1 MTCTRCGATPGPG
14 AAYCPNCGAPVAAPV
29 PAAGAGAGAAPVYA
43 GFWRRCAAMILD
55 SIVLQIATLPLVL
68 VVFGSGG
75 PGFEVLRDD
84 DLPSAEVM
92 ALLGQLL
99 QRQALLGLVHWLY
112 FALLESSPRQA
123 TLGKMALGL
132 RVADVAGRRLSFL
145 RATGR
150 FAAKMLSG
158 LTLLIG
164 YLVML
169 FTERRQTLHD
179 LVAGTVVVR
188 GEPR

>member
-1 MTCTRCGATPGPG
+1 MSCARCGATPGPG
-14 AAYCPNCGAPVAAPV
+14 DAYCPHCGAPVAA
-29 PAAGAGAGAAPVYA
+29 AGPAGAGAAAAPAYA

-55 SIVLQIATLPLVL
+55 SIVLQLASLPLVL
-68 VVFGSGG
+68 VVFGSG
-75 PGFEVLRDD
+75 PGLEVLRDE
-84 DLPSAEVM
+84 DLPSAELM
-92 ALLGQLL
+92 ALLVQLL
-99 QRQALLGLVHWLY
+99 QRQALLVLVHWLY

-123 TLGKMALGL
+123 TVGKMALGL
-132 RVADVAGRRLSFL
+132 RVTDVAGRRLSFL

-150 FAAKMLSG
+150 FAAKMLSS

-188 GEPR
+188 GGPR